1 VPQPEQNFALAGSSV
16 PHSVQWCTAGAKF
29 CMGCGQ
35 ALAPAVQHCTECG
48 TELPASAHFCS
59 GCGTRVGG

>member
-1 VPQPEQNFALAGSSV
+1 MNCQAANP
-16 PHSVQWCTAGAKF
+16 AGARF

-35 ALAPAVQHCTECG
+35 ALAPVVAHCTECG
-48 TELPASAHFCS
+48 TELPAGAHFCA

>member
-1 VPQPEQNFALAGSSV
+1 VCASCQAQN
-16 PHSVQWCTAGAKF
+16 PAGAKF

-59 GCGTRVGG
+59 GCGTRTGG

>member
-1 VPQPEQNFALAGSSV
+1 VCASCQAANP
-16 PHSVQWCTAGAKF
+16 AGAKF

-35 ALAPAVQHCTECG
+35 RLTPAVQHCTECG
-48 TELPASAHFCS
+48 TELPATAHFCS

>member
-1 VPQPEQNFALAGSSV
+1 MCASCQAANP
-16 PHSVQWCTAGAKF
+16 AGARF

-35 ALAPAVQHCTECG
+35 ALAPAVAHCTECG
-48 TELPASAHFCS
+48 AELPAGAHFCA